1 MVTPLCGYFIYIWAF
16 NLKPQIQ
23 VKIILCF
30 FLISYSIFGQEIG
43 RVENGNHSV
52 KLLKSNNL
60 YAFVYSDVNS
70 RGQHVYESFNFPNKE
85 TIYKIILD
93 GFNVKNNHQVVV
105 LTNHDTVVK
114 FIFYKIKG
122 EVMLKINQNNLKI
135 ETTGTSTHLSRE
147 QLIQLFSEK
156 IS

>member
-1 MVTPLCGYFIYIWAF
+1 M
-16 NLKPQIQ
+16 QI
-23 VKIILCF
+23 KILCC
-30 FLISYSIFGQEIG
+30 FLLVSYSIFGQEIG
-43 RVENGNHSV
+43 RVVNGNYSV

-60 YAFVYSDVNS
+60 YAFVYSNVNS
-70 RGQHVYESFNFPNKE
+70 KEQHVYESFNFPNKE
-85 TIYKIILD
+85 TIYKIMMD

-105 LTNHDTVVK
+105 LTDHDTIVR

-135 ETTGTSTHLSRE
+135 ETSGTSTHLNRE
-147 QLIQLFSEK
+147 QLVQLFTEK